1 MGKVG
6 RWGKRGSN
14 AADLRMLSALIFCSV
29 FFDHRG
35 SGPMWD
41 ILGVVSREILDR
53 FWINSVVETTDF
65 AKQIQVNHDLLPAQE
80 VQRIGGQ

>member
-1 MGKVG
+1 MG
-6 RWGKRGSN
+6 
-14 AADLRMLSALIFCSV
+14 
-29 FFDHRG
+29 
-35 SGPMWD
+35 D